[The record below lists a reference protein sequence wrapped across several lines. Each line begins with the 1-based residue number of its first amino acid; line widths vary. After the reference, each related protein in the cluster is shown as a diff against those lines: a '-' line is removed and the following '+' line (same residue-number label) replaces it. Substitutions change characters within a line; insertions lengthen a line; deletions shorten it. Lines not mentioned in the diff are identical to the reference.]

1 MKYLGYIWTV
11 ISNLIALFVAFAIFG
26 STYSSFETIVFSLLI
41 LIYINLISFS
51 GIYGQTKVKEVLMM
65 HEEFKKMRKLLK
77 EDVSEDDE
85 IFEQEDLKNAKE
97 KAKQNEIKFYI
108 NVGFMFIIY
117 IIVLWNLLGAL

>member
-1 MKYLGYIWTV
+1 MKYLGYIWIV

-108 NVGFMFIIY
+108 NAGFMFIIY

>member
-1 MKYLGYIWTV
+1 MKFLSYAWTV

-65 HEEFKKMRKLLK
+65 HEEFKKMRKLLNEK
-77 EDVSEDDE
+77 VNEDDE
-85 IFEQEDLKNAKE
+85 VFEQEDLKNAKE
-97 KAKQNEIKFYI
+97 KARQNEIKFYI

-117 IIVLWNLLGAL
+117 IIVLFNLFGAL

>member
-26 STYSSFETIVFSLLI
+26 STYSPFETIVFSLLI

-108 NVGFMFIIY
+108 NAGFMFIVY

>member
-108 NVGFMFIIY
+108 NAGFMFIIY

>member
-77 EDVSEDDE
+77 EDVSEGDE

-108 NVGFMFIIY
+108 NAGFMFIIY